1 MLDGSCPLCQIGPG
15 MVQCAKPMQT
25 VSDATIAGTGRT
37 TRKGCAT
44 LADSRAAF
52 VPMTDPRL
60 DVLLLD
66 CPGLRLTTEPADL
79 EHYGRDWTRRWSPAP
94 LAVALPGSVEE
105 VQAILRWASAQGVA
119 VVPSGGRT
127 GLSGGAVAAHGELV
141 LSLERMNKP
150 LAFDAVDRTL
160 TVQAGM
166 ALEAV
171 HNAAREHGLIY
182 PVDFAARGSCSI
194 GGNIA
199 TNAGGIRVIRYGNTR
214 EWIAGLKVVTAS
226 GELLELNKGLIK
238 NSSGYDFRQLLIAS
252 EGTLGVIV
260 EATLKLTDPPPA
272 SNVMLLA
279 LPSFEVLM
287 QVFAAFRERIQLQA
301 FEFFTDRA
309 LEHVLAHGAQAPF
322 AEVHPFYVVTEFAAG
337 DDAQEAAAMAAFEA
351 CMEQGWVSD
360 GVVSQSDAQ
369 AAQLWRL
376 REGITEAV
384 ARYKPYKNDVSVR
397 ISAMPAFMA
406 RTQALIGEAYPHVD
420 VVWFGHIGDGNLHIN
435 VLKPDATDDAQFL
448 QQCEHVTKLLAQ
460 VLKDFGGSISA
471 EHGIGLVKKGYLDS
485 TRGAAEIALMKAVKR
500 AFDPQGLL
508 NPGKLFDL

>member
-1 MLDGSCPLCQIGPG
+1 
-15 MVQCAKPMQT
+15 
-25 VSDATIAGTGRT
+25 
-37 TRKGCAT
+37 
-44 LADSRAAF
+44 
-52 VPMTDPRL
+52 MTDPRL
-60 DVLLLD
+60 SSLLQD

-79 EHYGRDWTRRWSPAP
+79 EHYGRDWTRRWTPAP
-94 LAVALPGSVEE
+94 LAIALPGSVDE
-105 VQAILRWASAQGVA
+105 VQAILRWASTHQVA

-171 HNAAREHGLIY
+171 HNAALEHGLIY

-194 GGNIA
+194 GGTIA

-260 EATLKLTDPPPA
+260 EATLRLTDPPPA

-287 QVFAAFRERIQLQA
+287 QVFAAFRERLQLQA

-322 AEVHPFYVVTEFAAG
+322 EQVHPFYVVTEFAAG
-337 DDAQEAAAMAAFEA
+337 DEAQEAAAMAAFEA

-360 GVVSQSDAQ
+360 GVVSASDAQ

-406 RTQALIGEAYPHVD
+406 ETQALIGQAYPQFD

-435 VLKPDATDDAQFL
+435 VLKPDATEDAEFL
-448 QQCEHVTKLLAQ
+448 TQCEHVTKLLAQ
-460 VLKDFGGSISA
+460 VLARFDGSISA

-485 TRGAAEIALMKAVKR
+485 TRSAPEIALMKAVKR

>member
-1 MLDGSCPLCQIGPG
+1 
-15 MVQCAKPMQT
+15 
-25 VSDATIAGTGRT
+25 
-37 TRKGCAT
+37 
-44 LADSRAAF
+44 
-52 VPMTDPRL
+52 MTDPRL
-60 DVLLLD
+60 DLLLQD
-66 CPGLRLTTEPADL
+66 CPGLRLTTEPAEL
-79 EHYGRDWTRRWSPAP
+79 EHYGRDWTRRWTPAP
-94 LAVALPGSVEE
+94 LAIALPGNVDE

-127 GLSGGAVAAHGELV
+127 GLSGGAVAANGELV

-171 HNAAREHGLIY
+171 HNAAHEHGLIY

-214 EWIAGLKVVTAS
+214 EWIAGLKVVTAN

-287 QVFAAFRERIQLQA
+287 QVFAAFRERMQLQA

-337 DDAQEAAAMAAFEA
+337 DEVQEAAAMAAFEA
-351 CMEQGWVSD
+351 CTEQGWVSD

-406 RTQALIGEAYPHVD
+406 RTQALIGQAYPHFD

-460 VLKDFGGSISA
+460 VLKDFDGSISA

-485 TRGAAEIALMKAVKR
+485 TRGEAEIALMKAVKR

-508 NPGKLFDL
+508 NPGKVFDL